1 MQDQNPAQP
10 AQPAQPQEGSAFAP
24 TSTNPDLSDF
34 SSPSPVEE
42 GANAIPA
49 MTLEQALEALNAA
62 ELKAQEKEE
71 AWLRARADTENVR
84 KRAASDLAQARKF
97 ALESFAAELL
107 SVTDSLEAALQVKE
121 ASVESYRSGVELT
134 ARQLATV
141 FEKFH
146 ITAINPV
153 QEKFDPNRHQAI
165 ASLDDE
171 VVPPNTVLTVMQKG
185 YALHERVLR
194 PALVTV
200 SKGKS
205 S

>member
-1 MQDQNPAQP
+1 MQDQNPAQT
-10 AQPAQPQEGSAFAP
+10 QEGPASAP
-24 TSTNPDLSDF
+24 TPPNPASSEF
-34 SSPSPVEE
+34 SNPSPVAQ
-42 GANAIPA
+42 GADAIPA

-62 ELKAQEKEE
+62 ELRAQEKEE

-146 ITAINPV
+146 IAAINPV

-165 ASLDDE
+165 ASLEDE

-185 YALHERVLR
+185 YLLHERVLR

>member
-1 MQDQNPAQP
+1 MQDPNPAQSAHTQDEP
-10 AQPAQPQEGSAFAP
+10 AIATASPHSETSDISIQHSPQES
-24 TSTNPDLSDF
+24 ST
-34 SSPSPVEE
+34 
-42 GANAIPA
+42 AIPA
-49 MTLEQALEALNAA
+49 MTLEQALEALTAA

-84 KRAASDLAQARKF
+84 KRSAQDLAQARKF

-107 SVTDSLEAALQVKE
+107 SVTDSLEGALQVKE
-121 ASVESYRSGVELT
+121 ASVESYRNGVELT

-165 ASLDDE
+165 ASLEDE
-171 VVPPNTVLTVMQKG
+171 GVPPNTVLTVMQKG
-185 YALHERVLR
+185 YALHERILR

-205 S
+205 ER

>member
-1 MQDQNPAQP
+1 MPDPNQTQSAPFQLQPETESAPASPNSEP
-10 AQPAQPQEGSAFAP
+10 AGEM
-24 TSTNPDLSDF
+24 
-34 SSPSPVEE
+34 
-42 GANAIPA
+42 ANAIPA

-62 ELKAQEKEE
+62 ELKAQQKEE

-97 ALESFAAELL
+97 ALESFAVELL

-134 ARQLATV
+134 ARQLASV

-146 ITAINPV
+146 ITAINPE

-165 ASLDDE
+165 ASLEDE
-171 VVPPNTVLTVMQKG
+171 VQPPNTVLTVMQKG

-200 SKGKS
+200 SKGKGG
-205 S
+205 